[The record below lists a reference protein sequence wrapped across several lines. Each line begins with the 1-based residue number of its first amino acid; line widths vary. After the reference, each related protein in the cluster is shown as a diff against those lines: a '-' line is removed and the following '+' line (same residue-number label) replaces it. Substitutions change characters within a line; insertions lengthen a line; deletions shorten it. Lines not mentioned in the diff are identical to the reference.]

1 MGRSHSPVLILQSTS
16 RSIRPAPVQFAK
28 RKPIHVEGPTPTSPS
43 SRIFIQCLVF
53 SFSFLLSASSLFS
66 LLDSFPATIFLL
78 AACSMR
84 GEEVRSYS
92 GEQGGWQA
100 SVWNSTR
107 RAGMHG
113 PDVAGV
119 GDDGARRGR
128 RSCGGAFARQ
138 LC

>member
-1 MGRSHSPVLILQSTS
+1 
-16 RSIRPAPVQFAK
+16 
-28 RKPIHVEGPTPTSPS
+28 
-43 SRIFIQCLVF
+43 
-53 SFSFLLSASSLFS
+53 
-66 LLDSFPATIFLL
+66 
-78 AACSMR
+78 MR